1 MNPLRPN
8 VLLLALYDEPKILL
22 LRGGLPAGVVE
33 KCVKWEGGLPA
44 GVVDGACE
52 MELLPLR
59 FGVAGDFAPK
69 LKAISVV
76 IGVVDCCN
84 AIV

>member
-1 MNPLRPN
+1 
-8 VLLLALYDEPKILL
+8 LLLALYEEPKILL

-33 KCVKWEGGLPA
+33 KCVKCEGGLPA

-59 FGVAGDFAPK
+59 FGVAGEFAPK
-69 LKAISVV
+69 LKAISAMVAMLE
-76 IGVVDCCN
+76 GCCD
-84 AIV
+84 AFV